1 MPSREPSSPIRK
13 AVSLP
18 YSGWISARWSR
29 FVNDFDLVL
38 DGNRREGT
46 KLIIPTGGGGEQ
58 LPWLQY
64 LEDRPYLPRGRMNH
78 RWP

>member
-1 MPSREPSSPIRK
+1 LGVAASGGIVRPVDVGSSEV
-13 AVSLP
+13 ALT
-18 YSGWISARWSR
+18 GLWWSR

-38 DGNRREGT
+38 DGNRQEGT

-78 RWP
+78 R